1 MFVLQSCA
9 NVFMLMLWEFSI
21 AFRLITLMHVP
32 LLYRSENQPLRIL
45 VFLKS
50 FQFNEADELPTIDTA
65 AFGRLSEVVEASEE
79 NTAVPLA
86 STTPLNPSVTAP
98 VVMPPTVLTV
108 THSQQS
114 VSHEALEMEVGDK
127 VVSSCVTPRKFL
139 AVKDILQKEK
149 KPHKCALK
157 LLPYF
162 FTSAEL
168 SSSNTDGTHNKLPLD
183 STRLNSLKVL
193 VFSRFPV
200 ESTVEK
206 EKSWKSIKGKINGK
220 CRLTKH
226 IHKQA
231 GETRDK

>member
-9 NVFMLMLWEFSI
+9 NVFILMSWEFSI
-21 AFRLITLMHVP
+21 AFRLIALMHVP
-32 LLYRSENQPLRIL
+32 LLYPSENQPLRIL
-45 VFLKS
+45 VFFKS

-65 AFGRLSEVVEASEE
+65 AFARLSEVVEASEV

-86 STTPLNPSVTAP
+86 PTTPLNPSVTAP
-98 VVMPPTVLTV
+98 VVTPPTVLTV

-114 VSHEALEMEVGDK
+114 VSHEALEMEVGDE

-206 EKSWKSIKGKINGK
+206 EKSWKSIKGKMNGK